1 MTYPDDH
8 PGGWYTWLVEDQ
20 RFVEQRPDV
29 LSWQTEELKEDVTL
43 AGAVTAKL
51 FAATTGSDSDW
62 IVKLIDVYPEKVEEK
77 WQLSGYELMIADEVF
92 RGRFRNSFERPEPI
106 APEAVKPFII
116 DFHTAKPVFN
126 KTHLT
131 IFHAHSTPL

>member
-1 MTYPDDH
+1 MTYRDDH

-43 AGAVTAKL
+43 AGAGTAKL

-62 IVKLIDVYPEKVEEK
+62 VVKLIDVYPENYPEK
-77 WQLSGYELMIADEVF
+77 GQLSGFELMISGEVF
-92 RGRFRNSFERPEPI
+92 CGRVWKAF
-106 APEAVKPFII
+106 
-116 DFHTAKPVFN
+116 
-126 KTHLT
+126 
-131 IFHAHSTPL
+131 